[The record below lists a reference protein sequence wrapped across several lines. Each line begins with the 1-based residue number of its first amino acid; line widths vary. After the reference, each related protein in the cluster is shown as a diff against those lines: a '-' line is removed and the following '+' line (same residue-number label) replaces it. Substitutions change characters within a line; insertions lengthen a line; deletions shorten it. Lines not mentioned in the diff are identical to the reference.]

1 MASTTDFFP
10 TDVLLADPALAMSA
24 DQRMKL
30 GFLTGFIRNER
41 LAALALAL
49 AEQDSEK
56 DLLIKSANESSAR
69 ATMNRINHEAD
80 LVWLTTELKKVLAS
94 WESESDGDDTPSAIE
109 AKDSIFRIVASLSE
123 RVRNFE

>member
-80 LVWLTTELKKVLAS
+80 LVWVTTELKKVLSS
-94 WESESDGDDTPSAIE
+94 WGSDDEPTGAVE
-109 AKDSIFRIVASLSE
+109 AKDSIYRIVASLSE

>member
-1 MASTTDFFP
+1 MATTDFFP

-80 LVWLTTELKKVLAS
+80 LVWVTTELKKVLSS
-94 WESESDGDDTPSAIE
+94 WGSDNELLGAVE
-109 AKDSIFRIVASLSE
+109 AKDSIYRIVASLSE
-123 RVRNFE
+123 RIEGFE